1 LRFASP
7 DGVAGRIR
15 VHCARNF
22 LARLRGLVGRSTPA
36 PGAGFWIEPCAAVHT
51 FGVCDALDV
60 VFVSSCMVVQ
70 RIDAAVPPHSVRI
83 GPGSRSVLEL
93 RAGEAARIGIR
104 VGARLAWRGRTQAV
118 ALRTCRASNLPGQR
132 RTNMPL
138 AVGLRL
144 ARALLTRG
152 AIVTATVTAVAA
164 TVGACAAQA
173 GSPTSMPVAEPAD
186 APLEAVD
193 PPDAQAVPG
202 VGAGAVAGL
211 SQLLDEG
218 EAAYRAR
225 RGDEALAAFQRVV
238 TLDPGQAQAWLR
250 LGNLHQ
256 QRQDWYKALAAYR
269 RVAARSSGDGVDPS
283 LRAKALYNL
292 AIINLE
298 LAQQSLRTL
307 ERIGPAATVAGPR
320 EPLSSAVTAAQRR
333 LTVFASPAES
343 PVRAAPAPAPAPPA
357 PSRASKARDRA
368 DSDAPRIDYIRGA
381 PRP

>member
-1 LRFASP
+1 MT
-7 DGVAGRIR
+7 
-15 VHCARNF
+15 
-22 LARLRGLVGRSTPA
+22 LAA
-36 PGAGFWIEPCAAVHT
+36 
-51 FGVCDALDV
+51 
-60 VFVSSCMVVQ
+60 
-70 RIDAAVPPHSVRI
+70 
-83 GPGSRSVLEL
+83 
-93 RAGEAARIGIR
+93 
-104 VGARLAWRGRTQAV
+104 
-118 ALRTCRASNLPGQR
+118 
-132 RTNMPL
+132 
-138 AVGLRL
+138 GLRL
-144 ARALLTRG
+144 ARAMLTRG
-152 AIVTATVTAVAA
+152 AIVTATVTAVAV

-173 GSPTSMPVAEPAD
+173 GSPTPVPVTEPAD

-193 PPDAQAVPG
+193 LPDARTVPG
-202 VGAGAVAGL
+202 VGAGAGAEL
-211 SQLLDEG
+211 SDLLDQG

-238 TLDPGQAQAWLR
+238 ALDPGHAQAWLR

-256 QRQDWYKALAAYR
+256 QRHDWFKALAAYR

-381 PRP
+381 PRPWGCGTGCPYRRRGDDVGAARTWGLLITVSWALARALHHELMCRVYGGSMSKSPGSPEIDAIGDRVVGRIRQQQQMVAVPPNPVLHGTWADMSSMRLLLDFLPVVLGEP